1 MAIFD
6 YDSWLEE
13 FLEGGHYVF
22 EWDSGNRT
30 KNWTRHG
37 VTARECEEVFLGGAL
52 PVGVQV
58 APPANESRYAVV
70 GETKAQ
76 KRLFVV
82 FTLRGRRIRII
93 SARLMT
99 REEREDYDLL
109 R

>member
-13 FLEGGHYVF
+13 FIEARQYVF

-37 VTARECEEVFLGGAL
+37 VTTRECEEVFLGAL

-58 APPANESRYAVV
+58 APPANESRYAVA
-70 GETKAQ
+70 GETKAR
-76 KRLFVV
+76 KLLFVV
-82 FTLRGRRIRII
+82 FTLRGGRIRII